1 MIATENGVIFILTNN
16 TDNGCKRD
24 GEYEKRDDKSLG
36 NQSTTKSRRNLSQ
49 TVFGGQLKMTMR
61 ENILKLMSSNISVYR
76 IAKEAELPENTVR
89 RLRNGE
95 ANLDNIRFSLAEK
108 LNQYYLEVIKMNI
121 VIVGG
126 EKLELDVLADYMDD
140 ELRESV
146 NDEKFADN
154 QEYIELYIERAR
166 EEDPEFLNVL
176 ASEFGVNV

>member
-1 MIATENGVIFILTNN
+1 
-16 TDNGCKRD
+16 
-24 GEYEKRDDKSLG
+24 
-36 NQSTTKSRRNLSQ
+36 
-49 TVFGGQLKMTMR
+49 
-61 ENILKLMSSNISVYR
+61 VYR